1 MRFETGNALLH
12 DHAHSQEG
20 AEDIGIVVQQLLLHL
35 NGNLGACGRIEC
47 AAELNGQLLQPVAVV
62 AAGVLDGGVQT
73 VGIKEVGGVAQ
84 TGVDIGADPDV
95 PLGGILADGVVIL
108 RTVDLDLDADL
119 LERSLRG
126 LGQQRQLLTGRVGQ
140 PADGQLLSVLLADA
154 VAVRID
160 PAGLLQ
166 NGLGLR
172 GIIGDRIDALA
183 EGKAVG
189 EGAGRGSR

>member
-1 MRFETGNALLH
+1 MSTPPGFKSLY
-12 DHAHSQEG
+12 HS
-20 AEDIGIVVQQLLLHL
+20 L
-35 NGNLGACGRIEC
+35 
-47 AAELNGQLLQPVAVV
+47 
-62 AAGVLDGGVQT
+62 
-73 VGIKEVGGVAQ
+73 GIKEVGGVAQ

-189 EGAGRGSR
+189 EGAGRGIDSYLDICFSGTCLHRINDSHFFPCHLIHSIIGQHRGHC